1 MNISSKIKIL
11 VVFYLFL
18 NHIDTE
24 RMLLW
29 VSNRQ
34 EATAQTVEHAVFSL
48 IFAIKNII

>member
-1 MNISSKIKIL
+1 
-11 VVFYLFL
+11 VVFNFFL
-18 NHIDTE
+18 TKHIDTD
-24 RMLLW
+24 RKLLW